1 MPIAFTTS
9 TRMVSV
15 LAGIIGDACC
25 LPSQWQALLL
35 RIFKFLCLRA
45 KIQRLIV
52 CAMRRPSVDQTDV
65 VRTGQGCPYLA
76 KKQVLLHTI
85 AAVA

>member
-15 LAGIIGDACC
+15 LAGIIGDVCC

-35 RIFKFLCLRA
+35 RIAIPFSAMKFILY
-45 KIQRLIV
+45 
-52 CAMRRPSVDQTDV
+52 DQKV
-65 VRTGQGCPYLA
+65 GSA
-76 KKQVLLHTI
+76 
-85 AAVA
+85 